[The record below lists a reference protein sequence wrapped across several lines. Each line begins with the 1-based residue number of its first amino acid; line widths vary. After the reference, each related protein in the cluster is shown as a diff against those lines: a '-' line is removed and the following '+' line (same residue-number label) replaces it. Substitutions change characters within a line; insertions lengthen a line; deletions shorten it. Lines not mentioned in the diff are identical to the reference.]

1 MEPTVGKPS
10 SASNKSSGSSP
21 RTIVAHDPA
30 TGELLGELPALS
42 ADEVKQV
49 VARARKAQESWRL
62 TTFAERRRVLQNIL
76 DYLLDNADELV
87 EDICRDAGKTREN
100 ALIGEIWPLCE
111 KLKHT
116 IATGEADLADE
127 EVSSGMLLHKAAHI
141 EFHPLGVIGVIT
153 PWNFPLQNIL
163 APVIPALFAGN
174 AVVVKV
180 SEWVAWSAPRFQKL
194 FDAVLGRTGHSKDL
208 VQVINGYAEAGQ
220 ALIAAP
226 VDKIVFTGS
235 MTNGKRV
242 AEACAKHLVPVI
254 LELGGKDPMILCDD
268 ADVDQAAAAAMAGS
282 FIASGQMCLAAERV
296 YVHTALHDR
305 FVAAVMARASQMR
318 QGAPLA
324 GELVDVGAMT
334 MPGQVDIVEA
344 LVNDAIAKGARVL
357 LGGKRVPG
365 KGNFFQPT
373 ILDGVT
379 DAMRIAQEETF
390 GPVMCLLDWS
400 DEDDVV
406 TRANGTH
413 YGLGSSVFSKNGPRA
428 ERIGRRLRAG
438 STVINDFSM
447 AYMANALPFGG
458 VGGSGYGRLNG
469 KEGLRG
475 MTNIKSVLTD
485 RLPFHNP
492 VWLYPVKQGDYAR
505 AKQTIE
511 MLYRR
516 GVGQKAAGL
525 AGLVRGLFKK

>member
-10 SASNKSSGSSP
+10 SSSNKSNGSSP

-180 SEWVAWSAPRFQKL
+180 SEWVAWSAPRFQKI
-194 FDAVLGRTGHSKDL
+194 FDAVLGDTGHDKDL

-220 ALIAAP
+220 ALINAP

-235 MTNGKRV
+235 LPNGKRV
-242 AEACAKHLVPVI
+242 AEACAKNLVPVI

-268 ADVDQAAAAAMAGS
+268 ANVEQAAAAAMAGA

-296 YVHTALHDR
+296 YVHEGLRDR
-305 FVAAVMARASQMR
+305 FLAAVTERVRALR
-318 QGAPLA
+318 QGPPLA

-334 MPGQVDIVEA
+334 MPGQVAIVET
-344 LVNDAIAKGARVL
+344 LVNDAVKRGAKVL
-357 LGGKRVPG
+357 AGGKRRPG
-365 KGNFFQPT
+365 VGNFFEPT

-379 DAMRIAQEETF
+379 DDMRIATEETF
-390 GPVMCLLDWS
+390 GPVMCLFTWR

-406 TRANGTH
+406 ARANGTP
-413 YGLGSSVFSKNGPRA
+413 YGLGSTIFSTDHKRA
-428 ERIGRRLRAG
+428 ERLARRLRAG
-438 STVINDFSM
+438 STVINDFGM

-469 KEGLRG
+469 REGLRA
-475 MTNIKSVLTD
+475 MCNIKSVLTD
-485 RLPFHNP
+485 RLPMHNP
-492 VWLYPVKQGDYAR
+492 VWLYPVKPGDYEK
-505 AKQTIE
+505 AKHTIE
-511 MLYRR
+511 LLYRR
-516 GVGQKAAGL
+516 NVGQRL
-525 AGLVRGLFKK
+525 ASLGGLVKGLFKK

>member
-1 MEPTVGKPS
+1 MNTTVEKPTPAAAKP
-10 SASNKSSGSSP
+10 SP

-42 ADEVKQV
+42 ADEVRRV
-49 VARARKAQESWRL
+49 VERAHTAQQSWSQ
-62 TTFAERRRVLQNIL
+62 TTFAERRRVLGKIL
-76 DYLLDNADELV
+76 DYLLDNVDTLV

-100 ALIGEIWPLCE
+100 AILGEIWPICE
-111 KLKHT
+111 KLRHT
-116 IATGEADLADE
+116 IAYGESELEPE
-127 EVSSGMLLHKAAHI
+127 EVSSGLLVHKAARI

-163 APVIPALFAGN
+163 GPVIPALFAGN

-180 SEWVAWSAPRFQKL
+180 SEWTAWSAPRFQKL
-194 FDAVLGRTGHSKDL
+194 FDTVLGATGHSKDL

-220 ALIAAP
+220 ALINGG

-235 MTNGKRV
+235 LPNGKRV
-242 AEACAKHLVPVI
+242 AEACARNLVPVI
-254 LELGGKDPMILCDD
+254 LELGGKDAMIICDD
-268 ADVDQAAAAAMAGS
+268 ADLDQAVAAAMAGC

-296 YVHTALHDR
+296 YVHEAIHDR
-305 FVAAVMARASQMR
+305 FVEAVTERVRALR
-318 QGAPLA
+318 QGPPLA

-334 MPGQVDIVEA
+334 MPGQVDIVET
-344 LVNDAIAKGARVL
+344 LVNDAIARGAKVL
-357 LGGKRVPG
+357 AGGRRGTG

-379 DAMRIAQEETF
+379 HEMRIVNEETF
-390 GPVMCLLDWS
+390 GPVMSLLSWK
-400 DEDDVV
+400 DEEDVIA
-406 TRANGTH
+406 RANGTN
-413 YGLGSSVFSKNGPRA
+413 YGLGSTVFSKDHKRA
-428 ERIGRRLRAG
+428 ERIAARLRAG
-438 STVINDFSM
+438 STVINDFGM

-469 KEGLRG
+469 KEGLRA
-475 MTNIKSVLTD
+475 MCNIKSVLGD
-485 RLPFHNP
+485 RLPMHNP
-492 VWLYPVKQGDYAR
+492 VWLYPVKPGDYDR

-516 GVGQKAAGL
+516 NAGQRVAGF
-525 AGLVRGLFKK
+525 AGLVRSLFRK